1 MIKKKSH
8 PIQNKQSNQTAQKT
22 HPQQLIAQ
30 QWSGPLPPPA
40 ALEHFNQ
47 IIPNGAER
55 IIALVER
62 EQENRFKYEADVL
75 DAQKN
80 DTKRGH
86 YLGAF
91 ISALAIAGAIYG
103 IHVGAHHLAILAL
116 VSLPVMA
123 IVRAI
128 LQSKSKS

>member
-1 MIKKKSH
+1 MTKKKSQA
-8 PIQNKQSNQTAQKT
+8 IQNKQSNQSAQN
-22 HPQQLIAQ
+22 PQQKQVIAQ

-75 DAQKN
+75 EAQKN

-86 YLGAF
+86 YLGAA
-91 ISALAIAGAIYG
+91 ISILAIAGAIYG
-103 IHVGAHHLAILAL
+103 IHLGANHLAVLAL
-116 VSLPVMA
+116 VSLPVMS
-123 IVRAI
+123 IVKAI
-128 LQSKSKS
+128 LQNKSKG